1 MAQRAFRH
9 ALLAFALGAGV
20 IAAPATAQ
28 RYSEGYEFLQAVKK
42 RDGDS
47 ATKALNVPGSQ
58 VVNARDISSG
68 ETALHLV
75 VKRRDVTW
83 VKFLLQRGANPNI
96 ADKAGI
102 TPLQLA
108 ANLGFVDGI
117 DALTEKGARVDVA
130 SNTGE
135 TPLIGA
141 VHRRDASLVR
151 ILLEK
156 GADPDRADNS
166 GRTARDYAKLIS
178 GSNAVVAEF
187 ERADAERAG
196 IASGKVYGPSL

>member
-9 ALLAFALGAGV
+9 ALLAFALGAGM

-28 RYSEGYEFLQAVKK
+28 RFSEGYEFLQAVKD
-42 RDGDS
+42 RDGTA
-47 ATKALNVPGSQ
+47 ATAALREPGTQ
-58 VVNARDISSG
+58 VANARDITSG
-68 ETALHLV
+68 ETALHIV
-75 VKRRDVTW
+75 VKRRDATW
-83 VKFLLQRGANPNI
+83 TKFLLQEGANPNI
-96 ADKAGI
+96 ADKRGI

-108 ANLGFVDGI
+108 ASLGFVDGVAALLDGGAQV
-117 DALTEKGARVDVA
+117 DAP

-151 ILLEK
+151 TLLEK

-166 GRTARDYAKLIS
+166 GRTARDYATLIG
-178 GSNAVVAEF
+178 GSSAVVAEF

-196 IASGKVYGPSL
+196 KASGKVYGPSL